1 MSFSNF
7 PLSPEIKS
15 ALANLKFKEPFP
27 IQIEGIPVILEGKDI
42 LGIAKTGSGKTATY
56 VLPIL
61 HLLKLQPSR
70 KTRMVSALILVP
82 TRELCAQVQNFVH
95 EVSTFLMPPVKSL
108 AVFGGVSINP
118 QMKALFGVE
127 ILVATPGRLLELV
140 DVKAVDL
147 SQVKML
153 VLDEADKLLN
163 PGFKVELSK
172 ILALL
177 PNKRQT
183 CLFSATLTSEVLA
196 LQSVVLREPV
206 TIKIESEPEQ
216 EVQINQT
223 AYLISDEKKGP
234 FLRELINKNGMNQV
248 LVFASSSQKADK
260 ICDKLVKN
268 GFDAK
273 AIHGKKSQG
282 ARTSA
287 LKDFKDGKLRV
298 LVTSDLLSR
307 GIDIEFLPF
316 VINYELPRS
325 PKEFIHRIGRTG
337 RANAVG
343 EAITFVTEEDKHH
356 FQVIQKKMGTW
367 LTLIPV

>member
-1 MSFSNF
+1 MKII
-7 PLSPEIKS
+7 LIG
-15 ALANLKFKEPFP
+15 
-27 IQIEGIPVILEGKDI
+27 IQ
-42 LGIAKTGSGKTATY
+42 GSGKSTQGN
-56 VLPIL
+56 
-61 HLLKLQPSR
+61 LLSEKLQIPYLS
-70 KTRMVSALILVP
+70 SGHIF
-82 TRELCAQVQNFVH
+82 RELAK
-95 EVSTFLMPPVKSL
+95 EKSPLGRYVKET
-108 AVFGGVSINP
+108 INS
-118 QMKALFGVE
+118 G
-127 ILVATPGRLLELV
+127 
-140 DVKAVDL
+140 
-147 SQVKML
+147 
-153 VLDEADKLLN
+153 
-163 PGFKVELSK
+163 
-172 ILALL
+172 
-177 PNKRQT
+177 
-183 CLFSATLTSEVLA
+183 
-196 LQSVVLREPV
+196 
-206 TIKIESEPEQ
+206 
-216 EVQINQT
+216 
-223 AYLISDEKKGP
+223 YLISDEKKGP
-234 FLRELINKNGMNQV
+234 FLRELINKHEMNQV